1 MCHANMN
8 AMRGITACETSVQ
21 GAVQHQSHT
30 HRTGEQELQ
39 QLVALAIERV
49 QGLYVKHWHLALGLR
64 PKDKC
69 QYYDVASA

>member
-39 QLVALAIERV
+39 QLVAQATERV
-49 QGLYVKHWHLALGLR
+49 QGLHVKYWHQAQGLQAR
-64 PKDKC
+64 GQVPIL
-69 QYYDVASA
+69 